1 MKKNTLRRLPSIP
14 LEPEL
19 DKRLADYCRRTG
31 ATQTAAVKLALAAF
45 LPVPPSFEGE
55 VSNV

>member
-19 DKRLADYCRRTG
+19 MERLERHCDNWG
-31 ATQTAAVKLALAAF
+31 AKKTSVVQLALDEYLKRA
-45 LPVPPSFEGE
+45 PQKEE
-55 VSNV
+55 K